1 MKTFTS
7 LQTLLLTLGTGLPV
21 LAQPDNLFEATTNRD
36 CVVLLH
42 GLASA
47 PLWLTRIEWS
57 LERRGYQVHS
67 VSYPSTLQPVE
78 RLSREHLARA
88 VAGIKLPPGGQIH
101 FVTHSL
107 GGLVLRHYLAENSLT
122 NLGRVV
128 MLGPPNQG
136 SEIADWLM
144 DTAFYKCVLG
154 PSGQQLGA
162 GADDFPRRLGPVNFP
177 LGVIAGDRSFN
188 PIFSRRLP
196 GPDDGKVSVASTRVE
211 GMSDFVVLRA
221 SHTTMIWSRPVIDQV
236 QAFLTMGKFYHRE
249 PTSN

>member
-1 MKTFTS
+1 MK
-7 LQTLLLTLGTGLPV
+7 TLLLLFGGALT
-21 LAQPDNLFEATTNRD
+21 AAACPDGSGASLTNRD

-47 PLWLTRIEWS
+47 PLWLKRIEWS
-57 LERRGYQVHS
+57 LEKQGYRVEC
-67 VSYPSTLQPVE
+67 VSYPSTRQPVE
-78 RLSREHLARA
+78 RLSREHLSRA
-88 VAGIKLPPGGQIH
+88 VAGIKLPPSGQIH

-136 SEIADWLM
+136 SEIADWLHN
-144 DTAFYKCVLG
+144 TAFYKFVLG
-154 PSGQQLGA
+154 PSGQQLGT
-162 GADDFPRRLGPVNFP
+162 GAEDFPRRLGTVSFS

-211 GMSDFVVLRA
+211 GMSDFLVVRA
-221 SHTTMIWSRPVIDQV
+221 SHTTMIWSRPVIEQV
-236 QAFLTMGKFYHRE
+236 QAFLASGKFDHPE
-249 PTSN
+249 PVAN